1 MRWFKHMSDMRND
14 LFIKQLRIEHGNE
27 GYAIW
32 VLLLE
37 LYADECGQNP
47 GGFVSFNADVLR
59 KELGISSKKME
70 LFLNYFAENSKLLF
84 NIFGKKL
91 EIKIPKMALLK
102 DNYTKDLQA
111 TGKELSPKKQKK
123 EVITNVITEEEENT
137 DRVCV
142 NSDEVFSEPE
152 TEPSPLAANAQWHP
166 LAEQGLSHLA
176 SLNSPNLQNLAWVK
190 GYLTIKFGEYA
201 TNRQDLK
208 PEHLLLCW
216 LDTCDDAVS
225 KNISTPGWF
234 KKVFEAKVDK
244 FSPSNPIKRANA
256 LPAAP
261 IHERVMQAETVK
273 YRLDGRYFT
282 GSELKYTKPEGH
294 LEPYYEVK
302 STGEKLVANFVAI
315 ERT

>member
-1 MRWFKHMSDMRND
+1 MLEDPWVQDVFMAEYGIAGYG
-14 LFIKQLRIEHGNE
+14 FICGIYEI
-27 GYAIW
+27 YAKACK
-32 VLLLE
+32 E
-37 LYADECGQNP
+37 NP
-47 GGFVSFNADVLR
+47 GSWINVPLSTITRKLRLSSAKVQRMLNDCAAEGKLSFEISLRDVR
-59 KELGISSKKME
+59 
-70 LFLNYFAENSKLLF
+70 
-84 NIFGKKL
+84 
-91 EIKIPKMALLK
+91 IKIPKMA
-102 DNYTKDLQA
+102 
-111 TGKELSPKKQKK
+111 ELTDEWTARKNKKLGSDSGETHPPKKNKN
-123 EVITNVITEEEENT
+123 VITNVITEEEENT

-142 NSDEVFSEPE
+142 NSDEVFSGPE

-208 PEHLLLCW
+208 PEQLLLCW